1 MSTKRT
7 DSEGATPAL
16 PFPTPPG
23 FGPPVAYLI
32 VAVNA
37 QGHPHLHLQGTME
50 QALYLATQGLNYA
63 ITGIVLESL
72 QHSMAVAALEPWPV
86 TRRREN

>member
-1 MSTKRT
+1 VSTKRT

-16 PFPTPPG
+16 PFPLPPG

-37 QGHPHLHLQGTME
+37 QGQPHIHLQGTRE

-63 ITGIVLESL
+63 ISGAVVESL
-72 QHSMAVAALEPWPV
+72 QRSLADAALGRWPI
-86 TRRREN
+86 TRGGQS